1 MSVFL
6 SRQRGP
12 LYCNP
17 QISTGH
23 LTSIEIK
30 GNTIQNIKTFF
41 TPQICAK
48 LTIDGAPCQPTPA
61 TVAFQTSKN
70 LIPTNT
76 QNNYTQTTAPDLVPA
91 IQVQPSS
98 SGTYDVSFNV
108 YVTKSNNHTG
118 SDDPS
123 FNAIACVSSLQT
135 GGCSGSG
142 VTFLNSVPSSFV

>member
-1 MSVFL
+1 M
-6 SRQRGP
+6 
-12 LYCNP
+12 
-17 QISTGH
+17 
-23 LTSIEIK
+23 
-30 GNTIQNIKTFF
+30 
-41 TPQICAK
+41 
-48 LTIDGAPCQPTPA
+48 TIDGAPCQPTPA

-118 SDDPS
+118 SYDPS
-123 FNAIACVSSLQT
+123 FNAIAIYFFIMINYNKYMTIEIYINNML
-135 GGCSGSG
+135 
-142 VTFLNSVPSSFV
+142 F